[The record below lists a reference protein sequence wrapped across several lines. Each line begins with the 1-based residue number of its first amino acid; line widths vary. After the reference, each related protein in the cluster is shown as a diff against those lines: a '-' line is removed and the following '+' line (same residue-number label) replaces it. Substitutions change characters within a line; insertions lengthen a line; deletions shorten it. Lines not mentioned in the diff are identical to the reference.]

1 MKDQIVI
8 DSAKGKYLFS
18 NKKRYLDFSL
28 SNGTM
33 IFGHSEKS
41 LIKKSISQ
49 IKKGTSYSNL
59 NYYELKFKSLLS
71 ILFNEFKSFIFCNS
85 GSEANIRAIRVS
97 RALTQKKKIAIFS
110 GSWHG
115 SIDNLMYDLSEKK
128 KNYPFIIRTN

>member
-71 ILFNEFKSFIFCNS
+71 ILFNEFNLFDTFFDLINLLLKDSTNELLFILLFLKLFVN
-85 GSEANIRAIRVS
+85 
-97 RALTQKKKIAIFS
+97 
-110 GSWHG
+110 
-115 SIDNLMYDLSEKK
+115 
-128 KNYPFIIRTN
+128 